1 MSLPGP
7 RLGRLRATP
16 MGGSVGIF
24 LALALLVV
32 GGLQIVVQQ
41 RVDALRRHVNEVA
54 DPTGELI
61 AEVQYLLARQTSA
74 LRGFLVSRDST
85 YLERYDSLRAVEQ
98 RIHPALERYAAE
110 LAPVVAADVAELSTL
125 SDQWHGRILLRP
137 ITDAATT
144 GATLDTFV
152 VLLEQRLYT
161 ATLEAAGRAMQAIRQ
176 LIRDQE
182 VEIARVERNARL
194 MLGVF
199 FLLAG
204 VVAVFIS
211 VLNTRIRSLAAE
223 SEARRLEAEMAMS
236 SNERAVA
243 AREYL
248 IRGFT
253 HDVKNPLNVAVG
265 YAELLELGH
274 KGTLPTQQV
283 DMLGRIRSAIHD
295 AVEIINELLEISRLE
310 SAGMQVKRKAT
321 DLGALTSE
329 VVREH
334 AMAAATAGLDLRF
347 VRTDEQRES
356 PTTFTDPERVRQVLT
371 NLITNAL
378 KYTPSPGEV
387 TVRSG
392 VAPKDPDHPGRRVRV
407 MVTDSGPGIP
417 LEEQERIFYEFHR
430 VPGSIGGGH
439 GLGLA
444 ISKRISRIL
453 GGDLTVESVPG
464 QGATFTLWLPLREP
478 AT

>member
-1 MSLPGP
+1 
-7 RLGRLRATP
+7 
-16 MGGSVGIF
+16 
-24 LALALLVV
+24 
-32 GGLQIVVQQ
+32 
-41 RVDALRRHVNEVA
+41 
-54 DPTGELI
+54 
-61 AEVQYLLARQTSA
+61 
-74 LRGFLVSRDST
+74 
-85 YLERYDSLRAVEQ
+85 
-98 RIHPALERYAAE
+98 
-110 LAPVVAADVAELSTL
+110 
-125 SDQWHGRILLRP
+125 
-137 ITDAATT
+137 
-144 GATLDTFV
+144 
-152 VLLEQRLYT
+152 
-161 ATLEAAGRAMQAIRQ
+161 
-176 LIRDQE
+176 
-182 VEIARVERNARL
+182 
-194 MLGVF
+194 
-199 FLLAG
+199 
-204 VVAVFIS
+204 
-211 VLNTRIRSLAAE
+211 LAAE
-223 SEARRLEAEMAMS
+223 SEARRLEAEMAMT

-274 KGTLPTQQV
+274 KGTLPIQQV

-310 SAGMQVKRKAT
+310 SPGLQVKRKAT

-334 AMAAATAGLDLRF
+334 AMAASVAGLDLRF
-347 VRTDEQRES
+347 VSTEEPRES
-356 PTTFTDPERVRQVLT
+356 LTTFTDPERVRQVLT

-392 VAPKDPDHPGRRVRV
+392 VAPKDLDHPGRRVRM

-430 VPGSIGGGH
+430 VPGSTAGGH

-464 QGATFTLWLPLREP
+464 QGATFTLWLPLRRRGEVEADAWTASTP
-478 AT
+478 